1 MFSKVVQPVTQPVI
15 VQSEFVEVKSN
26 PDEQELMI
34 KQESI
39 PIEVKEEIVE
49 TVDDPVELV
58 EVKEELFEDEPM
70 EETEDPL
77 QILS

>member
-1 MFSKVVQPVTQPVI
+1 MVQPVI

-26 PDEQELMI
+26 PDEQELTI

-39 PIEVKEEIVE
+39 PIEVKEEILE

-58 EVKEELFEDEPM
+58 EVKEELFEDEPL

-77 QILS
+77 QILG